1 MRDVR
6 EVMRL
11 YCEGA
16 MAMREIARMTGVA
29 RSTVRDMILRF
40 ERSGL
45 SWPVAPEISDAEL
58 EMRLYLSLIH
68 ISETTRPS

>member
-11 YCEGA
+11 HREGA
-16 MAMREIARMTGVA
+16 VAMREIARMTGVA

-45 SWPVAPEISDAEL
+45 GVRRYASGRVIYFAQ
-58 EMRLYLSLIH
+58 LSRD
-68 ISETTRPS
+68 S